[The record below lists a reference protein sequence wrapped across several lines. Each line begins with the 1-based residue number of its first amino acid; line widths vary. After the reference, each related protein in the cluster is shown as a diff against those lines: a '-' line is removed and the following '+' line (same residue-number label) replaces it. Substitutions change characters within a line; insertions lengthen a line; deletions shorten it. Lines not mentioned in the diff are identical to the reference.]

1 MQFIAQRVPQLTAA
15 VLCCMMV
22 GCGGEKNKSQAG
34 SPPKAQ
40 PAAAPIPNPLTK
52 PANSAPA
59 TTPART
65 QPPSQ
70 SATGSQQALQPNVV
84 QRRSDDRVVQN
95 PERFK
100 TSGIKR
106 YESKRLILYT
116 DFDPQIAE
124 ALPPMADILFEQL
137 TKFFG
142 QLPANKERTDFQT
155 TGYLM
160 ADPNL
165 FRKLGLL
172 TDRVPAFENG
182 RHLGYEFWVNGQ
194 KEEYYSRHL
203 VFHEFTHCFMACTTG
218 TVDAPPAWYM
228 EGMAEYFGT
237 HRLTDDTASFGVM
250 PENLEDYKGFGR
262 ISFLN
267 RAVRQKSGKAMTE
280 VMSLRPTEQAIY
292 PWSWAL
298 CRFLIHQPDITFR
311 QIGTHLTR
319 TSFQTKLTT
328 AIGSNN
334 MLEARW
340 SEFLDKL
347 TPGYDIPRA
356 AIQPTPGVAIG
367 HGESKQLTVAADRG
381 WQSTGILLGRGS
393 YEIKASG
400 RFQVSDQVQPWIS
413 EPNGVSINYIRNQR
427 LGCLL
432 GTCYDSNAP
441 TFANSFK
448 VGTGTTI
455 TNRNGTLFLRIND
468 AMNSLANNKG
478 EVNVTVRRLK

>member
-1 MQFIAQRVPQLTAA
+1 MQLTTQRVPQLTAA
-15 VLCCMMV
+15 LLCCMMV
-22 GCGGEKNKSQAG
+22 GCGGEKNKSPAT

-40 PAAAPIPNPLTK
+40 PAAAPTPNPLTRS
-52 PANSAPA
+52 ANSAPA
-59 TTPART
+59 TEPART
-65 QPPSQ
+65 QLPSQ
-70 SATGSQQALQPNVV
+70 PATGSQRAVQSNVV

-100 TSGIKR
+100 ASGIRR

-116 DFDPQIAE
+116 DFDPQIAQT
-124 ALPPMADILFEQL
+124 LPPMADVLFDHL

-142 QLPANKERTDFQT
+142 QLPANREGTDFQA

-182 RHLGYEFWVNGQ
+182 RHMGYEFWVNGQ
-194 KEEYYSRHL
+194 KEKYYSRHL

-237 HRLTDDTASFGVM
+237 HRLNNGAISFGVM

-262 ISFLN
+262 IGFLN
-267 RAVRQKSGKAMTE
+267 RAVQQKDMKSTRE
-280 VMSLRPTEQAIY
+280 VMNLGPTEQAIY

-311 QIGTHLTR
+311 EIGTHLTR
-319 TSFQTKLTT
+319 NGFQTKLTT
-328 AIGSNN
+328 ALGSNN

-347 TPGYDIPRA
+347 SPGYDIPRA
-356 AIQPTPGVAIG
+356 AIQPTMGVALG
-367 HGESKQLTVAADRG
+367 AGESKQLTVAADRG
-381 WQSTGILLGRGS
+381 WQSTGILLGQGS

-400 RFQVSDQVQPWIS
+400 RFQVSDQVKPWIS

-432 GTCYDSNAP
+432 GTCYDPNSP

-448 VGTGTTI
+448 VGTGRTVTDQ
-455 TNRNGTLFLRIND
+455 NGTLFLRVND

-478 EVNVTVRRLK
+478 EVNVTIRRLQ